1 MKYFRV
7 FASNGLCTCEEEWI
21 TSTEKDDLD
30 FYDDV
35 LGQYSYET
43 GYAGMEN
50 DDDYWAECDE
60 ECDPFDGYEN
70 AISEYS
76 YWEEITYEEFI
87 HLRDE
92 EDWEER

>member
-1 MKYFRV
+1 MKYFKV
-7 FASNGLCTCEEEWI
+7 FASNGLCNCEEEWI
-21 TSTEKDDLD
+21 ISTEKDDLD

-35 LGQYSYET
+35 LGQYSYES

-50 DDDYWAECDE
+50 DDDYWTESYEGD
-60 ECDPFDGYEN
+60 DPLENYED
-70 AISEYS
+70 AIAEYS